1 MYTILRKQSD
11 NTHEAPAMH
20 RPSLKKQ
27 ITLIVDLCDWQRLSR
42 EAARLRISL
51 TELCRRE
58 LAPLL
63 DRLLQSSASALP
75 ADPEDRSAQPGPHR
89 PRNASSHPWKQPLTR
104 SPQAQPHQVDE

>member
-1 MYTILRKQSD
+1 MDYPPR
-11 NTHEAPAMH
+11 
-20 RPSLKKQ
+20 KKQ

-63 DRLLQSSASALP
+63 DRLLQASTSGIP
-75 ADPEDRSAQPGPHR
+75 ADPEERPSKSGPHR
-89 PRNASSHPWKQPLTR
+89 PRNAATHPWKQPFTR
-104 SPQAQPHQVDE
+104 SPQALPQQIDE